1 MKGIIFHEIR
11 IMVGTINIPNNSKS
25 NSFLVY
31 FISKTNYDYNNNE
44 ITKKID
50 FFSSKDIHS
59 YSIKVY
65 LKLAMIGDG
74 MFIT

>member
-44 ITKKID
+44 ITKK
-50 FFSSKDIHS
+50 
-59 YSIKVY
+59 
-65 LKLAMIGDG
+65 
-74 MFIT
+74 